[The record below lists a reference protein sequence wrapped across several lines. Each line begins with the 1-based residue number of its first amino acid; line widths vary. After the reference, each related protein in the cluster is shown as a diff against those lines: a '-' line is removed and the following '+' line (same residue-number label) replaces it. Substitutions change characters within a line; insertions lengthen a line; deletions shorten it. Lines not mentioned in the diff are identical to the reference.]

1 VAVRRLPVV
10 DWKPFMAGLRVL
22 VVEDNPL
29 AFRVLEGLAPDMAC
43 APVFTWAR
51 SYEEGLALLRGG
63 GWDVCLMDHVLD
75 RMTGLDLL
83 RTLRAESIRIP
94 TVMLTCVPSAALDV
108 EAIRAGATDFLVKGE
123 FNADGLDRVLRY
135 AVERQR
141 AADRLHESE
150 ERYAL
155 AVLGANDGIW
165 DWKIASR
172 DLYFSPR
179 CRELLAL
186 SEQEIPNDVEAWQ
199 QRVHPDDLP
208 RLFADLKAHVRGHT
222 ALFESELRLRHR
234 DGSWCWLLARGAAVR
249 DREGRAT
256 RMAGSVTDITHGRAR
271 DHLTGLPNRTLLMDR
286 LGRAFARRA
295 RDPAYEFAVVFLDLD
310 RFNVVNE
317 GLGHHAGDALLVE
330 VARRMER
337 CLRETDTLA
346 RMGGDE
352 FTLLLDGVRNPEEAA
367 HVARR
372 LLDALEE
379 PFEVVGRTVYAGA
392 SLGIALSNAEYA
404 GPHEILRDA
413 DTALSRAKA
422 GGRGRHQVFSPG
434 MHVRALGM
442 LQLENE
448 LRRAVERDELRSF
461 YQPIFSVRERRLV
474 GFEALVRWVH
484 PAQGLLSPDRFIPL
498 AEETGLV
505 QLVDDWM
512 LRAVAAQLGAW
523 RAQLPFA
530 GDVTV
535 NINAS
540 KRQLES
546 PGFVQRVLDAIERN
560 RLPRGALVLEITE
573 GMVFESPERTSAVLG
588 ALREAG
594 ISVVMDDFGTGYSSL
609 SYLHNLPLAGLK
621 VDRSFVTRMDG
632 GSGAE
637 AVRAIVALAHG
648 LGLKVT
654 AEGVESDAQMDQL
667 DRLGC
672 ELAQGYHF
680 SRPVDAAGA
689 EDLLHVF
696 LGRRTQAG

>member
-1 VAVRRLPVV
+1 
-10 DWKPFMAGLRVL
+10 LRVL

-29 AFRVLEGLAPDMAC
+29 AFRVLEGLAPEMTC
-43 APVFTWAR
+43 APVFSWAR
-51 SYEEGLALLRGG
+51 SYEEGLALLRAG
-63 GWDVCLMDHVLD
+63 GWDMCLMDQVLD
-75 RMTGLDLL
+75 RLTGLDLL
-83 RTLRAESIRIP
+83 RTVRAEAIRTP
-94 TVMLTCVPSAALDV
+94 TVMLTCVPSTELDV

-123 FNADGLDRVLRY
+123 FDADGLDRVLRY

-165 DWKIASR
+165 DWRITSR

-179 CRELLAL
+179 CRELLGL
-186 SEQEIPNDVEAWQ
+186 SEQEIPNDVDGWQ

-208 RLFADLKAHVRGHT
+208 RLFSDLKAHVRGHT

-317 GLGHHAGDALLVE
+317 GLGHHAGDALLVQ

-352 FTLLLDGVRNPEEAA
+352 FTLLLDGVRTTEEAA

-372 LLDALEE
+372 ILDALEE

-392 SLGIALSNAEYA
+392 SLGIALSNAGYA

-413 DTALSRAKA
+413 DTALSRAKT

-434 MHVRALGM
+434 MHVQALGM
-442 LQLENE
+442 LQMENE
-448 LRRAVERDELRSF
+448 LRRAVERNELRAF
-461 YQPIFSVRERRLV
+461 FQPIFSVRERRLV
-474 GFEALVRWVH
+474 GLEALVRWIH
-484 PAQGLLSPDRFIPL
+484 PTQGLLSPDRFIPL

-523 RAQLPFA
+523 RAKLPFA
-530 GDVTV
+530 AELTV

-546 PGFVQRVLDAIERN
+546 QGFVERVLEAAAVN
-560 RLPRGALVLEITE
+560 GLPRGALVLEITE

-588 ALREAG
+588 ALRDAG
-594 ISVVMDDFGTGYSSL
+594 ICVVMDDFGTGYSSL
-609 SYLHNLPLAGLK
+609 SYLHKLPLAGLK
-621 VDRSFVTRMDG
+621 VDRSFVSRMDG

-654 AEGVESDAQMDQL
+654 AEGVDSEAQMEHL

-672 ELAQGYHF
+672 ELAQGYLF
-680 SRPVDAAGA
+680 SRPVDATGA
-689 EDLLHVF
+689 EDLLNAF
-696 LGRRTQAG
+696 LGRRVKAG

>member
-1 VAVRRLPVV
+1 
-10 DWKPFMAGLRVL
+10 MAGLRVL

-29 AFRVLEGLAPDMAC
+29 AFRVLQGLAPEMSC
-43 APVFTWAR
+43 GPVFAWAR
-51 SYEEGLALLRGG
+51 SHDEGLQLLRAG

-75 RMTGLDLL
+75 RLTGLDLL
-83 RTLRAESIRIP
+83 RTVRSEGIRTP
-94 TVMLTCVPSAALDV
+94 TVMLTCVPSTELDV

-179 CRELLAL
+179 CRELLGV
-186 SEQEIPNDVEAWQ
+186 SEQEVPNAVEGWQ

-208 RLFADLKAHVRGHT
+208 RMFADLKAHVRGHSP
-222 ALFESELRLRHR
+222 LFESELRLRHR

-317 GLGHHAGDALLVE
+317 GLGHHAGDALLVQ
-330 VARRMER
+330 VARRIER

-352 FTLLLDGVRNPEEAA
+352 FTLLLDGVRTTDEAG

-372 LLDALEE
+372 ILDALEE

-392 SLGIALSNAEYA
+392 SLGIALSNAGYA

-422 GGRGRHQVFSPG
+422 GGRGRHQVFAPV
-434 MHVRALGM
+434 MHVQALGV
-442 LQLENE
+442 LQMENE
-448 LRRAVERDELRSF
+448 LRRAVERDELRAF
-461 YQPIFSVRERRLV
+461 FQPIFGVRDRQLV
-474 GFEALVRWVH
+474 GFEALVRWIH
-484 PAQGLLSPDRFIPL
+484 PTQGMLAPDRFIPV
-498 AEETGLV
+498 AEQSGLV

-512 LRAVAAQLGAW
+512 LRAVAAQLGSW
-523 RAQLPFA
+523 RARMPFA
-530 GDVTV
+530 SGVTV

-546 PGFVQRVLDAIERN
+546 PGFVDRVLAAATTHG
-560 RLPRGALVLEITE
+560 LPRGALVLEITE
-573 GMVFESPERTSAVLG
+573 GMIFESPERTSAVLEQLRG
-588 ALREAG
+588 AG
-594 ISVVMDDFGTGYSSL
+594 FSVVMDDFGTGYSSL
-609 SYLHNLPLAGLK
+609 SYLHKLPLAGLK
-621 VDRSFVTRMDG
+621 VDRSFVSRMDG
-632 GSGAE
+632 SSGAE

-654 AEGVESDAQMDQL
+654 AEGVESDAQMDHL
-667 DRLGC
+667 DQLGC
-672 ELAQGYHF
+672 ELAQGYLF
-680 SRPVDAAGA
+680 SRPVDAQGA
-689 EDLLHVF
+689 EDLLHAF
-696 LGRRTQAG
+696 LGRRVRVG